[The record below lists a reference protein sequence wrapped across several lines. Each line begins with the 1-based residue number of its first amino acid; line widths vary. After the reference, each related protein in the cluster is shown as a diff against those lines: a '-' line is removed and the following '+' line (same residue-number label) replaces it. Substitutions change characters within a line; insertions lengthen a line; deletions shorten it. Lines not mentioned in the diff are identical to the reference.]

1 MATYL
6 EQLRED
12 VAREMAKPI
21 PVRFCVLLA
30 VWQRQQEHGDV
41 TVRFGD
47 LVVAA
52 WKRAPASLSL
62 EGHPDIPD
70 ASRVLKYLCGDEGLV
85 AIGMLRRVADRRYQL
100 TARGRRRAEQLARRL
115 SP

>member
-12 VAREMAKPI
+12 VARERAKPI

-30 VWQRQQEHGDV
+30 VWQRQEEHGDR
-41 TVRFGD
+41 TVSFGD

-52 WKRAPASLSL
+52 WKRAPAALSL
-62 EGHPDIPD
+62 EGHPDLPD

-85 AIGMLRRVADRRYQL
+85 AIGLLRRVAERQYRL
-100 TARGRRRAEQLARRL
+100 TARGRRRAAQLARRL
-115 SP
+115 A